1 METVTK
7 EGGGLGQIMQVVRKG
22 VPSAAAEDWL
32 LCEEKIEGECQ
43 GTNRMNKSPAAVMG
57 ERVTLT
63 GTALASQPTQPCPT
77 ASACLSSPPST
88 NSSCALGIGMD
99 SPPREPPFLVLEP
112 GGKASMRQKGPVPD
126 PPPMPA
132 LSPSA
137 NRGPMPRVSSW
148 HRSDSPF
155 PCRMEGRYS
164 CEEESDQ
171 DGGNMG
177 FDIEL
182 EEFSMAVK
190 ALDAEDPQTMQ
201 RLGEDFHEDIKR
213 RRLL

>member
-1 METVTK
+1 
-7 EGGGLGQIMQVVRKG
+7 
-22 VPSAAAEDWL
+22 
-32 LCEEKIEGECQ
+32 
-43 GTNRMNKSPAAVMG
+43 
-57 ERVTLT
+57 
-63 GTALASQPTQPCPT
+63 
-77 ASACLSSPPST
+77 
-88 NSSCALGIGMD
+88 
-99 SPPREPPFLVLEP
+99 
-112 GGKASMRQKGPVPD
+112 
-126 PPPMPA
+126 
-132 LSPSA
+132 
-137 NRGPMPRVSSW
+137 
-148 HRSDSPF
+148 
-155 PCRMEGRYS
+155 MEGRYS